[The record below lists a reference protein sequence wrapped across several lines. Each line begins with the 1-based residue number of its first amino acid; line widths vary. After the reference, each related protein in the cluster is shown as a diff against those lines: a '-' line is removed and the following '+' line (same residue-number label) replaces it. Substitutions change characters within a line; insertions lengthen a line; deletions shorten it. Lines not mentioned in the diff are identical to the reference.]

1 MSKNN
6 DDKKNGKPDYDVGYG
21 KPPKNRQFG
30 AKDGNP
36 QNKKGRPPGRNVLE
50 FDRLSEEAFWY
61 SFHESGQKAVPIR
74 EDGEELVIPLIMA
87 LAKGMARDAL
97 SGDKHARK
105 EYLCY
110 LEKAVKGK
118 DKLVAEIH
126 TALALSL
133 IHI

>member
-1 MSKNN
+1 MSK
-6 DDKKNGKPDYDVGYG
+6 DDDNSKKDYEVGYG

-30 AKDGNP
+30 AEDGNP
-36 QNKKGRPPGRNVLE
+36 SNKKGRPPGRNVLE

-87 LAKGMARDAL
+87 LAKSMAKDAL

-105 EYLCY
+105 EYLRY

-118 DKLVAEIH
+118 DKLVAEMHSIL
-126 TALALSL
+126 TGLP
-133 IHI
+133 